1 MCQKV
6 VIPARCAPP
15 EPGSRPFNKSC
26 KPYLNL
32 DSRFTMRC
40 PGMTKHGFTLI
51 ELLVVVLI
59 IGILAAVAVP
69 QYQTAVDKARFS
81 KYIAV
86 AEGIKRAQEVYYMA
100 NGKYAVDLRDL
111 DVEYTADCKPAI
123 TRANEWRCGTDF
135 LVDNGVDDATGKPKG
150 GVTIHWCPKKNT
162 DYVPCYPSRFF
173 GFTVYYDQRTTDAG
187 KRFCVYH
194 PSHPQGARGER
205 LCKSL
210 GYEALQR

>member
-1 MCQKV
+1 MCQK
-6 VIPARCAPP
+6 R
-15 EPGSRPFNKSC
+15 
-26 KPYLNL
+26 
-32 DSRFTMRC
+32 
-40 PGMTKHGFTLI
+40 GFTLI

-69 QYQTAVDKARFS
+69 QYQTAVDKARVS

-100 NGKYAVDLRDL
+100 NGKYAVNLRDL

-135 LVDNGVDDATGKPKG
+135 LVDNAVDDATGKPKG
-150 GVTIHWCPKKNT
+150 GVSIDWCPGKNT
-162 DYVPCYPSRFF
+162 RYETCSPVMFMNFVVWYDFGQNPGLRLCKYYPSR
-173 GFTVYYDQRTTDAG
+173 
-187 KRFCVYH
+187 
-194 PSHPQGARGER
+194 PQGDRGER

-210 GYEALQR
+210 GYEARQE